1 MKLKKSSKSSN
12 LMKGFHIRCER
23 NRKLADISESKTD
36 LGLKYSFFLGCVIPN
51 RYPLIEQSTRTLMKE
66 MKIKLLEM
74 EGASCCP
81 APGVFRSVDPLVW
94 LTLGARNIN
103 IAQQQNT
110 DIMTMCNGC
119 YGTLLEVNH
128 KMKHDPEIN
137 SEVNKVLAETGR
149 NFDGSVK
156 VKHLMEVLYM
166 DIGIQKLKSMVKN
179 KLGLKVAVHYGCHI
193 LKPSFIRPFGGTSTD
208 PTFFDE
214 IVEATGCE
222 SVDYRDKLLCC
233 GAGGG
238 VRTGLKETS
247 LQFTH
252 QKLKEVRKSG
262 ADLIVVCCPFCHLQY
277 DLGQVEV
284 NKMIGDEEPFHIPVL
299 YIAQLI
305 GLAFGLDPQDL
316 GLVKPTDIKGVTPFI
331 SLDSLLEKIP
341 KIQEKSSTG
350 GKKDGK

>member
-1 MKLKKSSKSSN
+1 
-12 LMKGFHIRCER
+12 
-23 NRKLADISESKTD
+23 LADTSENKSD

-128 KMKHDPEIN
+128 KMKHDPKVN
-137 SEVNKVLAETGR
+137 AEVNKVLAETGR

-193 LKPSFIRPFGGTSTD
+193 LKPSFIRPFGGTSKD

-214 IVEATGCE
+214 IVEAMGCE

-252 QKLKEVRKSG
+252 QKLKQVRKSG

-284 NKMIGDEEPFHIPVL
+284 NKMIEGEEPFHIPIL

-305 GLAFGLDPQDL
+305 GLALGLDPQDL

-350 GKKDGK
+350 GNKDGK